1 MRFKQPGDKFLAMVV
16 FLGVLLVHVS
26 SRNIT
31 STDSIWAIHTAM
43 SIIQEGNTDLD
54 EYQALIAETP
64 NHDYAVEKI
73 NGHLYTPYPIGA
85 SLAAVPFVWVID
97 RLSTFASPVRF
108 SDYIQ
113 QARPEETELFIA
125 SFIVA
130 LTALVIYGMARLFL
144 DKQRALGLVLVFAF
158 GTSAW
163 STASRALWQHGPS
176 MLMLALALYLI
187 LLAKKRP
194 FLSQFVALPLALAYV
209 TRPTN
214 SLSVLVL
221 TIYVFIYFRRYF
233 VRYLLWALF
242 IAVPFIAFNLSIYHT
257 LLSDY
262 YRSYQ
267 GFAVSG
273 AFFEA
278 FAGLLV
284 SPSRGLLLYSPVFL
298 FAIWGVWLNL
308 KHGGFFRLDLFLG
321 AIVLLHLAI
330 LAIWPLWWGGWSYGP
345 RMLADL
351 LPYLMYWLI
360 PVVAVLFGSDNSN
373 DQTPPLPASKAP
385 WLKLAFIVLAG
396 FSLVVHD
403 RGANVPETFDW
414 NRYPANVDA
423 HPERLWD
430 WRDIQFLRGIPWGT
444 PTDLSVSGLSYTLF
458 DPGVYI
464 RLGTNTLR
472 VRNFDASGA
481 LIAARTQTWLAL
493 NTKQAIIPELAP
505 LLIDIAP
512 TLAGQMQEERQD
524 FHLYS
529 FNLGERI
536 WTAALSAEHA
546 AAWSQTLYPNEQSAH
561 ALTLPVQFGNN
572 AELLGFQITP
582 ERDQLSVVT
591 YWRADQTSADSLQL
605 FVHALDAV
613 GQVVAQED
621 RLDAPSTDWRPG
633 DLIAQV
639 NHLDIPAAAG
649 PIWIQIGLYAADSGQ
664 RLPVMVAGHAVDQR
678 VLLKRLNLP

>member
-1 MRFKQPGDKFLAMVV
+1 MRFKRPGDKVIAIAI

-31 STDSIWAIHTAM
+31 STDSIWSIHTAM

-54 EYQALIAETP
+54 EYQALIAGTP
-64 NHDYAVEKI
+64 NHDYAIENR

-97 RLSTFASPVRF
+97 RLSAFASPVRF
-108 SDYIQ
+108 ADYLQ
-113 QARPEETELFIA
+113 HARPEETELFIA
-125 SFIVA
+125 SLIVA
-130 LTALVIYGMARLFL
+130 LTTVVIYGMARLFL
-144 DKQRALGLVLVFAF
+144 DQRRALVLVVVFAF
-158 GTSAW
+158 CTSAW

-187 LLAKKRP
+187 LLAKERP
-194 FLSQFVALPLALAYV
+194 FLSQFVAVPLALAYV

-221 TIYVFIYFRRYF
+221 TIYVFMYYRRYF
-233 VRYLLWALF
+233 VRYLLWALL

-267 GFAVSG
+267 DFAVSG

-298 FAIWGVWLNL
+298 FALWGVWLNL
-308 KHGGFFRLDLFLG
+308 RRGGFYRLDLFLC
-321 AIVLLHLAI
+321 AIVLLHMAI

-345 RMLADL
+345 RMLTDL

-360 PVVAVLFGSDNSN
+360 PVVAVLFGFDHSHYQMPS
-373 DQTPPLPASKAP
+373 LPASKTP
-385 WLKLAFIVLAG
+385 GLKLAFIALAG
-396 FSLVVHD
+396 FSFVVHF
-403 RGANVPETFDW
+403 RGANIQETFDW

-423 HPERLWD
+423 YPQRLWD

-444 PTDLSVSGLSYTLF
+444 PTDLSVSGLSYLRF

-464 RLGTNTLR
+464 RLGTNAPR
-472 VRNFDASGA
+472 VRNFDARGA
-481 LIAARTQTWLAL
+481 LIAPRTQAWLAL
-493 NTKQAIIPELAP
+493 NTEQAVSPELAP
-505 LLIDIAP
+505 LLTDSAP
-512 TLAGQMQEERQD
+512 TIAGQTQEEHQD

-529 FNLGERI
+529 LNLGERI
-536 WTAALSAEHA
+536 WTAALNAEHA
-546 AAWSQTLYPNEQSAH
+546 ATWSQTLYPNEQSAH
-561 ALTLPVQFGNN
+561 AITLPVQFGDN

-582 ERDQLSVVT
+582 ERDQLRVIS
-591 YWRADQTSADSLQL
+591 YWRAGQTSADPLQL
-605 FVHALDAV
+605 FVHALDAA
-613 GQVVAQED
+613 GKVVAQED
-621 RLDAPSTDWRPG
+621 RLDAPSIDWQPG

-639 NHLDIPAAAG
+639 NHLVIPAKAG
-649 PIWIQIGLYAADSGQ
+649 PIWIEIGLYATDSGQ
-664 RLPVMVAGHAVDQR
+664 RLPILVDGHAIDQR
-678 VLLKRLNLP
+678 VLLKRLQLP